1 MMHKMVN
8 FCQMKNWYL
17 SFTFSTIRSMAFI
30 NSKKIENNKLVL
42 VKEIRKSYYDS
53 IIDQKKRSFQELKK
67 TPNAKLFN
75 KIGITLNLIAKP
87 EKANRTQMDAIGFF
101 ILFYFFLPQLQNIQ
115 QEYPASSI
123 VSHNCHQI
131 VQRGY

>member
-17 SFTFSTIRSMAFI
+17 SFTFSTIRFMAFI

-53 IIDQKKRSFQELKK
+53 IIDQKKVFSEIEENSKCR
-67 TPNAKLFN
+67 
-75 KIGITLNLIAKP
+75 I
-87 EKANRTQMDAIGFF
+87 
-101 ILFYFFLPQLQNIQ
+101 IQ
-115 QEYPASSI
+115 
-123 VSHNCHQI
+123 
-131 VQRGY
+131 

>member
-1 MMHKMVN
+1 MVN

-53 IIDQKKRSFQELKK
+53 IIDQKKVFSEIEENSKC
-67 TPNAKLFN
+67 
-75 KIGITLNLIAKP
+75 KI
-87 EKANRTQMDAIGFF
+87 
-101 ILFYFFLPQLQNIQ
+101 IQ
-115 QEYPASSI
+115 
-123 VSHNCHQI
+123 
-131 VQRGY
+131 

>member
-53 IIDQKKRSFQELKK
+53 IIDQKKVFSEIEENSKCR
-67 TPNAKLFN
+67 
-75 KIGITLNLIAKP
+75 I
-87 EKANRTQMDAIGFF
+87 
-101 ILFYFFLPQLQNIQ
+101 IQ
-115 QEYPASSI
+115 
-123 VSHNCHQI
+123 
-131 VQRGY
+131 

>member
-30 NSKKIENNKLVL
+30 NSKIENNKLVL

-53 IIDQKKRSFQELKK
+53 IIDLKK
-67 TPNAKLFN
+67 VFSEIEENSKC
-75 KIGITLNLIAKP
+75 KI
-87 EKANRTQMDAIGFF
+87 
-101 ILFYFFLPQLQNIQ
+101 IQ
-115 QEYPASSI
+115 
-123 VSHNCHQI
+123 
-131 VQRGY
+131 

>member
-1 MMHKMVN
+1 MIHEMVN

-53 IIDQKKRSFQELKK
+53 IIDQKKVFSEIEENSKC
-67 TPNAKLFN
+67 
-75 KIGITLNLIAKP
+75 KI
-87 EKANRTQMDAIGFF
+87 
-101 ILFYFFLPQLQNIQ
+101 IQ
-115 QEYPASSI
+115 
-123 VSHNCHQI
+123 
-131 VQRGY
+131 

>member
-1 MMHKMVN
+1 MMHEMMN

-53 IIDQKKRSFQELKK
+53 IIDQKKVFSEIEENSKC
-67 TPNAKLFN
+67 
-75 KIGITLNLIAKP
+75 KI
-87 EKANRTQMDAIGFF
+87 
-101 ILFYFFLPQLQNIQ
+101 IQ
-115 QEYPASSI
+115 
-123 VSHNCHQI
+123 
-131 VQRGY
+131 

>member
-53 IIDQKKRSFQELKK
+53 IIDQKKVFSEIEENSKC
-67 TPNAKLFN
+67 
-75 KIGITLNLIAKP
+75 KI
-87 EKANRTQMDAIGFF
+87 
-101 ILFYFFLPQLQNIQ
+101 IQ
-115 QEYPASSI
+115 
-123 VSHNCHQI
+123 
-131 VQRGY
+131 